1 MRRIGKESVNMAL
14 PALSELTENFSL
26 FDDWEEKYRYLLDL
40 GKMLPAMDD
49 ALKTESTRVHGCV
62 SQVWMVHSVGEDG
75 RVHFTGDSDGL
86 ITRGLIAV
94 LFSAYQDKTPEEIAT
109 VDIEAAFQ
117 EIGLN
122 EHLSPNRRNGFFAMV
137 QRVKMFAA

>member
-49 ALKTESTRVHGCV
+49 VLKTESTRVHGCV
-62 SQVWMVHSVGEDG
+62 SQVWMVQSVGEDG

>member
-1 MRRIGKESVNMAL
+1 MAIPPL
-14 PALSELTENFSL
+14 NELTENFSL
-26 FDDWEEKYRYLLDL
+26 FDDWEERYRYLLDL

-49 ALKTESTRVHGCV
+49 ALKTETARVHGCV
-62 SQVWMVHSVGEDG
+62 SQVWMVSEAGADG
-75 RVHFTGDSDGL
+75 RIHFTGDSDGL

-94 LFSAYQDKTPEEIAT
+94 LFSAYQDKTPKEIAA
-109 VDIEAAFQ
+109 VDIEAAFN

-137 QRVKMFAA
+137 NRIRAQGQA